1 MLTIGQLADYVGV
14 TPRAIRFYHQRG
26 LLPEPERTASGY
38 RSYAAQDVVD
48 LQRIKVLT
56 DAGVPL
62 ARVRELVDASPAD
75 MRAAIDE
82 IDADLRKKIRA
93 LRQTRKALA
102 TLSQDEPFLP
112 AGVAALHAEL
122 REFGISEA
130 TLLRER
136 DAWVLINVLYPQL
149 VDRWFTTQS
158 AMMQDPE
165 FRDLYLLTDQAAGWE
180 GDDPRLEEIAN
191 RTFAWTRAHGPS
203 DYDTWDD
210 DPTAYALVT
219 TYQTSPAW
227 DRIKIRI
234 EQLVAEFGLD
244 T

>member
-62 ARVRELVDASPAD
+62 ARVREL
-75 MRAAIDE
+75 
-82 IDADLRKKIRA
+82 
-93 LRQTRKALA
+93 
-102 TLSQDEPFLP
+102 
-112 AGVAALHAEL
+112 
-122 REFGISEA
+122 A